1 MKTNKVKPTSLSDNQ
16 SAIYD
21 AITSSQHSL
30 RFICDH
36 CGYGTTSVQNWM
48 RGVYE
53 PKKPAFDN
61 IMQSIK
67 ELESK
72 PPISINWKL
81 KKAELAELKEKGFD
95 NVQIAKIFKSSVM
108 SIKHAVARH
117 LKDAA

>member
-1 MKTNKVKPTSLSDNQ
+1 MKTNKVKPTSLSANQ

-21 AITSSQHSL
+21 AITSSAHSL

>member
-1 MKTNKVKPTSLSDNQ
+1 MKTNKVKPTSLSANQ
-16 SAIYD
+16 SALYD
-21 AITSSQHSL
+21 AITSSPHSL
-30 RFICDH
+30 RFICKH
-36 CGYGTTSVQNWM
+36 CGYPTRSLTNWIE
-48 RGVYE
+48 GVYE
-53 PKKPAFDN
+53 PKLLALEN

-81 KKAELAELKEKGFD
+81 KKAELAELKEKGLD

-108 SIKHAVARH
+108 SIKHAIARH